1 MRTLTTLLV
10 TAAILCL
17 MTPMIQAQ
25 TDTTGQITGVVT
37 DPSGAV
43 VAGANVALTSDA
55 GVRRETQ
62 SGSNGR
68 YAFPLLD
75 PGKYRLE
82 VSVSGFAL
90 TKLEGITVQITEST
104 VMDGALK
111 VGGTATTVSVTGEA
125 PLVQTESSARGTVI
139 GETQVRDLP
148 LPTRNFQQL
157 LALTTGTSGPI
168 ENSSELGRGD
178 VPYNTSTGSVR
189 FRTASSSMAS
199 MQTRSARGRCQIS
212 PSLPSGHLSR
222 RVRFCQDSAEL
233 MERVRNCD
241 SAIRYSVLDLRS
253 GFCVPSN
260 HSRSRAWQNLG
271 IRDQEWQC
279 GGSFERLF

>member
-1 MRTLTTLLV
+1 MRTRKLTTLLA
-10 TAAILCL
+10 AAILCF

-25 TDTTGQITGVVT
+25 TATTGQIAGVVT

-43 VAGANVALTSDA
+43 VVGAKLALTSDA
-55 GVRRETQ
+55 GVRRGTQ

-75 PGKYRLE
+75 PGAYRLE
-82 VSVSGFAL
+82 VSLSGFAPS
-90 TKLEGITVQITEST
+90 KLEGITVQITEST
-104 VMDGALK
+104 VIDVALK

-139 GETQVRDLP
+139 SETQVRDLP

-178 VPYNTSTGSVR
+178 VPLYVNGQRALSNSIVINGVDANSIGTGSMPNLAVPSIDSLR
-189 FRTASSSMAS
+189 NSSSRPACTILQWAATLVAS
-199 MQTRSARGRCQIS
+199 W
-212 PSLPSGHLSR
+212 LP
-222 RVRFCQDSAEL
+222 
-233 MERVRNCD
+233 
-241 SAIRYSVLDLRS
+241 
-253 GFCVPSN
+253 
-260 HSRSRAWQNLG
+260 
-271 IRDQEWQC
+271 
-279 GGSFERLF
+279 